1 MLYMPKVKF
10 ASQPYEVG
18 PKDGKKSLVVVIPA
32 KLAKECRIN
41 TSTIFAIQA
50 DRHRNAITL
59 QILDQQLS
67 YEKGM
72 VKPTGESFQASS
84 QQVLSGAR

>member
-1 MLYMPKVKF
+1 MSQKVKF

-18 PKDGKKSLVVVIPA
+18 PKDGKKSLVIVIPA

-50 DRHRNAITL
+50 DRRKNTITL
-59 QILDQQLS
+59 QILDEQS
-67 YEKGM
+67 YKKGM
-72 VKPTGESFQASS
+72 ITPTGESFQASS
-84 QQVLSGAR
+84 QQVLSEDQ

>member
-1 MLYMPKVKF
+1 MSQKAKF

-50 DRHRNAITL
+50 DRRRNTITL
-59 QILDQQLS
+59 QILDEQLS
-67 YEKGM
+67 YKKG
-72 VKPTGESFQASS
+72 VITPTGKSFQASN
-84 QQVLSGAR
+84 QQVLSAAQ